1 MTAKRVF
8 STRGTL
14 VIGILLLALALA
26 PAVLP
31 TYPLSVLTEIL
42 IFTLF
47 AMSLNLLLGY
57 AGLPSLGHSAFFGV
71 GGYTVAL
78 LAKYFGTPAIL
89 ATVLA
94 VLAGIALALITGPF
108 VLRTHGAYFLIL
120 TLSLTQVLF
129 GIVWLWRDVTGGDDG
144 LPGVPTP
151 KIPFLQGLVADT
163 ANFYYLTLLVVGVAV
178 ASLGWIVRSPFGL
191 ALIGIRENERYLEG
205 LGYPT
210 WTIKYV
216 AYAIAGA
223 YAALAGGLFA
233 YFKGFVGPGQISW
246 LLAGEAMIMV
256 IIGGAGTFWGP
267 ALGSVIVLLLRYEVS
282 AFTQRWVMILGIV
295 FILTVLLLPEGFIRL
310 PRRFRELRARLR
322 RESPLSAP
330 NLGSL
335 QPAKD
340 SRVHE
345 STERSAL

>member
-1 MTAKRVF
+1 MVEFLRQGRSIVF
-8 STRGTL
+8 
-14 VIGILLLALALA
+14 VVALLAALAVA

-57 AGLPSLGHSAFFGV
+57 AGLPSLGHSAFFGT
-71 GGYTVAL
+71 GGYVVGL
-78 LAKYFGTPAIL
+78 LAKYYGTPAAAALLI
-89 ATVLA
+89 A
-94 VLAGIALALITGPF
+94 VVAGVVLALITGPF

-129 GIVWLWRDVTGGDDG
+129 GIVWLWRNVTGGDDG
-144 LPGVPTP
+144 LPGIPTP
-151 KIPFLQGLVADT
+151 KLPFLIGRVSDT
-163 ANFYYLTLLVVGVAV
+163 ANFYYLALVIVAVAV

-210 WTIKYV
+210 WTIKYA

-246 LLAGEAMIMV
+246 LLAGEAMVMV
-256 IIGGAGTFWGP
+256 IVGGAGTFWGP
-267 ALGSVIVLLLRYEVS
+267 ALGSVLVLLLRYEVS

-310 PRRFRELRARLR
+310 PKRLRDIRSRLR
-322 RESPLSAP
+322 REAP
-330 NLGSL
+330 TGPTVAPVGRS
-335 QPAKD
+335 QERAVE
-340 SRVHE
+340 RAI
-345 STERSAL
+345 ERS